1 MKVKEAR
8 AVVKAA
14 EQNGDTGTVTALV
27 SVFGNEDSVGDVVL
41 PGAFQKSLDDWQGSG
56 NSMPVLWSHRMDDPN
71 MVIGHVT
78 KAEET
83 AEGLQVTAQLD
94 LDSPNGAQVYKL
106 LKGRRIKNW
115 SFAYDVKSGG
125 FAERDGRKVYELRE
139 LKLHE
144 VSPCIIGANQET
156 RTDDVKSAF
165 VDGFQLAQE
174 RYEQAL
180 RQQGSAKGRDAA
192 ETAYSEAVKARS
204 AMFEAR
210 TKALSEGVTEEELEQ
225 DMAHTEDIA
234 ALKAQVAELAGLLKA
249 QQPPEAE
256 SALKASEAKAEA
268 AKGADATMRQALI
281 ELGEGIAPGNQQ
293 KTDLMH
299 PRVKASGG
307 TDWADTMVKALG
319 GAQGYKGILAGGTIA
334 VNVPLNPDPV
344 RIDVPVLS
352 LRQLIPTVRNT
363 TGRFAYLRQ
372 TVRTNNAAVVA
383 AGALKPTSVYTLA
396 RVDDRVRTI
405 AHLSEP
411 IAKQDLD
418 DIGMLRQFIDQEMR
432 LGLDVAL
439 EEEILEGSGSGEHMT
454 GMANVS
460 GSQSQAFVTD
470 ILTTAR
476 KAVTRLERY
485 GYLARAGF
493 VMTPEDWEA
502 FELLQDN
509 EGRFYYN
516 GPAGPAVNAASRRL
530 WGVPVV
536 VSDAATTGTAH
547 LADFSQMRLQVRQ
560 EGVLDWSENIYRP
573 DALGED
579 VGASDF
585 QRNLVTFRFEGR
597 FGLEILRPSAI
608 VEIDLTA

>member
-1 MKVKEAR
+1 MQKNAEQIRDEWTATL
-8 AVVKAA
+8 KAA
-14 EQNGDTGTVTALV
+14 Q
-27 SVFGNEDSVGDVVL
+27 
-41 PGAFQKSLDDWQGSG
+41 
-56 NSMPVLWSHRMDDPN
+56 
-71 MVIGHVT
+71 
-78 KAEET
+78 
-83 AEGLQVTAQLD
+83 
-94 LDSPNGAQVYKL
+94 
-106 LKGRRIKNW
+106 
-115 SFAYDVKSGG
+115 
-125 FAERDGRKVYELRE
+125 
-139 LKLHE
+139 
-144 VSPCIIGANQET
+144 
-156 RTDDVKSAF
+156 
-165 VDGFQLAQE
+165 
-174 RYEQAL
+174 
-180 RQQGSAKGRDAA
+180 
-192 ETAYSEAVKARS
+192 
-204 AMFEAR
+204 
-210 TKALSEGVTEEELEQ
+210 
-225 DMAHTEDIA
+225 DIA
-234 ALKAQVAELAGLLKA
+234 AKAESEGRDFSA
-249 QQPPEAE
+249 AE
-256 SALKASEAKAEA
+256 SAEVQQAIDDAKRLKCEYERAKATE
-268 AKGADATMRQALI
+268 TMRGALNA
-281 ELGEGIAPGNQQ
+281 LGEGLEPGAGQ
-293 KTDLMH
+293 KDATMH

-307 TDWADTMVKALG
+307 TDWADTMLKQLG

-352 LRQLIPTVRNT
+352 LRQLIPTVQNSS
-363 TGRFAYLRQ
+363 GRFAYLRQ

-432 LGLDVAL
+432 LGLDIAL

-460 GSQSQAFVTD
+460 GSQSQAFATD

-476 KAVTRLERY
+476 KAVTKLERY

-516 GPAGPAVNAASRRL
+516 GPAGPAVNAATRRL

-536 VSDAATTGTAH
+536 VSDAATAGTAH

-560 EGVLDWSENIYRP
+560 EGVLDWSENVYRP
-573 DALGED
+573 DGISEG

-585 QRNLVTFRFEGR
+585 ERNLVTFRFEGR